1 MAKERVLSRILTGT
15 ACAVALSIGIAS
27 VAEAKVRMRLQT
39 AFNPNLSVIGEASKN
54 LTDNITRMSNGE
66 IEIRFYEAG
75 KLVPT
80 FEMFD
85 AVKAGNLDASYGW
98 PGYIMG
104 KIPAITMFASV
115 PFGPTTAEYMAWMQ
129 EGDGGKLF
137 QEIYAQHGIHAM
149 LCGMIGAEASGWFRN
164 EIKSVEDLR
173 GLKVRY
179 AGLGGEVMSKLGASV
194 TVLAA
199 GEIFPNLERGV
210 IDATEFS
217 MPSIDKALGFYK
229 IIKNYYFPGWHQ
241 PASTAELIINKRF
254 WDSLPAH
261 NQAQI
266 EVACKANIAW
276 EIARGDGEQAK
287 ALEDLQAEGVTLR
300 TWPPEMMDAFRKATD
315 EVMAEQSAKDADFKR
330 IYENQRDY
338 IARVRS
344 WIDLGVPK

>member
-1 MAKERVLSRILTGT
+1 MGEHKGIARVLTG
-15 ACAVALSIGIAS
+15 AVCAVALSVAAGGA
-27 VAEAKVRMRLQT
+27 AEAKVRMKLQT
-39 AFNPNLSVIGEASKN
+39 AFNPTLSVIGEASKN
-54 LTDNITRMSNGE
+54 LADNIGRISNGE

-104 KIPAITMFASV
+104 KIPSITMFASV
-115 PFGPTTAEYMAWMQ
+115 PFGPSTGEYMAWMQ

-137 QEIYAQHGIHAM
+137 KEIYAQHGIHGM

-164 EIKSVEDLR
+164 EIKSVDDIR
-173 GLKVRY
+173 GLKIRY
-179 AGLGGEVMSKLGASV
+179 AGLGGEVLSKLGASV

-217 MPSIDKALGFYK
+217 MPSIDKALGFQK
-229 IIKNYYFPGWHQ
+229 IIKNYYFPGGHQ
-241 PASTAELIINKRF
+241 PASTAELIINKKF
-254 WDSLPAH
+254 WDAMPAH

-287 ALEDLQAEGVTLR
+287 ALADLKAEGVNLR

-338 IARVRS
+338 IAKVRG
-344 WIDLGVPK
+344 WLDLGDLK